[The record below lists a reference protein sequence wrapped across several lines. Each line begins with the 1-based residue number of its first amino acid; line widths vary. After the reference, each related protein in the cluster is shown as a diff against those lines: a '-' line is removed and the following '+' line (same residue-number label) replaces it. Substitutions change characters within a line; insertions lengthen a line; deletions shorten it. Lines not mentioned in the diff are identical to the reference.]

1 MISNRTPSKTVGPVS
16 ATFIARLQQRGKT
29 IFSAAEAMEIYGKNR
44 YATGDFLSDLVKRG
58 ILARVKAGVYL
69 LLQAGSEDTQLRNW
83 PVIARELAGR
93 APYFISHYSA
103 MRIHGMTTHP
113 LNNVFLTILQR
124 KNKKA
129 LSGISYNFIYSKKEH
144 FWGDTAYWAT
154 KQEQVRVSDPE
165 RTLLDGFDRP
175 ELCGGITDVARG
187 IWASQKKIDF
197 EKLGQ
202 YAARFRTKAA
212 VKRLGFVLE
221 TLKIA
226 PDLLPGL
233 DKMIKLA
240 GDYITLDPQGPK
252 EGKHLKRWGIRVN
265 LDPEELKAGVWG

>member
-1 MISNRTPSKTVGPVS
+1 MISNSTASKTVGPVS
-16 ATFIARLQQRGKT
+16 AAFIANLQQRGKT
-29 IFSAAEAMEIYGKNR
+29 IFSTAEAMEIYGKNR

-58 ILARVKAGVYL
+58 ILARVKAGVFL

-83 PVIARELAGR
+83 PVIARELAGGD
-93 APYFISHYSA
+93 PYFISHYSA

-113 LNNVFLTILQR
+113 LNHVLLTTLLR
-124 KNKKA
+124 KNKKT
-129 LSGISYNFIYSKKEH
+129 LSGIAYNFIYSKKEH
-144 FWGDTAYWAT
+144 FWGDTSYWAT

-187 IWASQKKIDF
+187 IWAAQKKIDF
-197 EKLGQ
+197 KKLGQ

-221 TLKIA
+221 TLKIE

-233 DKMIKLA
+233 IKLIRQA
-240 GDYITLDPQGPK
+240 GDYVILDPQGPK
-252 EGKHLKRWGIRVN
+252 EGKHLKRWRIRVN
-265 LDPEELKAGVWG
+265 LDPEELKASVWG

>member
-1 MISNRTPSKTVGPVS
+1 MVSKSTPSKTVGPVS
-16 ATFIARLQQRGKT
+16 AIFIDHLQQLGKT
-29 IFSAAEAMEIYGKNR
+29 IFSTVEAMKLYGKDR

-58 ILARVKAGVYL
+58 ILARIKAGVYL
-69 LLQAGSEDTQLRNW
+69 LLQAGHENTQLTNW
-83 PVIARELAGR
+83 PVIARELAGGD
-93 APYFISHYSA
+93 AYFISHYSA

-113 LNNVFLTILQR
+113 LNNIFLTTLTR
-124 KNKKA
+124 KNKKI
-129 LSGISYNFIYSKKEH
+129 LSGIRYNFIYSKKEH

-175 ELCGGITDVARG
+175 ELCGGVTDVARG
-187 IWASQKKIDF
+187 IWAAQKKIDF
-197 EKLGQ
+197 KKLGQ

-226 PDLLPGL
+226 SGLLPGL
-233 DKMIKLA
+233 IELIGQA
-240 GDYITLDPQGPK
+240 GDYVILDPQGLQ
-252 EGKHLKRWGIRVN
+252 EGRHLKRWRIRVN
-265 LDPEELKAGVWG
+265 LDPEELKASVWG

>member
-1 MISNRTPSKTVGPVS
+1 MIDKSMPSKTVGTVS
-16 ATFIARLQQRGKT
+16 ATFITKLQQRGKT
-29 IFSAAEAMEIYGKNR
+29 IFSSAEAMEIYGKNR
-44 YATGDFLSDLVKRG
+44 YATGDFLSELVKRG

-69 LLQAGSEDTQLRNW
+69 LLQAGSEDTQLTNW
-83 PVIARELAGR
+83 PVIARELTGK

-113 LNNVFLTILQR
+113 LNNVFLTLIQR
-124 KNKKA
+124 KHQKS
-129 LSGISYNFIYSKKEH
+129 LSGISYHFIYSKKEH
-144 FWGDTAYWAT
+144 FWGHAAYWAT

-175 ELCGGITDVARG
+175 ELCGGITDVVRG
-187 IWASQKKIDF
+187 IWAAQKKIDF
-197 EKLGQ
+197 KKLER
-202 YAARFRTKAA
+202 YAARYRTKAA

-233 DKMIKLA
+233 AQIIQRA
-240 GDYITLDPQGPK
+240 GDYSALDPQGPK
-252 EGKHLKRWGIRVN
+252 EGKHLKRWGIRLN

>member
-1 MISNRTPSKTVGPVS
+1 MR
-16 ATFIARLQQRGKT
+16 
-29 IFSAAEAMEIYGKNR
+29 IYGKNR

-58 ILARVKAGVYL
+58 ILARIKTGIYL
-69 LLQAGSEDTQLRNW
+69 LLQTGSEDTQLRNW
-83 PVIARELAGR
+83 PVIARELAGKD
-93 APYFISHYSA
+93 PYFISHYSA

-113 LNNVFLTILQR
+113 LNNVLMTTLKQ
-124 KNKKA
+124 KNKKTV
-129 LSGISYNFIYSKKEH
+129 SGITYNFINSKREH
-144 FWGDTAYWAT
+144 FWGDTAYWAA

-197 EKLGQ
+197 KKLGQ

-212 VKRLGFVLE
+212 IKRLGFVLE

-233 DKMIKLA
+233 AGMIGEA
-240 GDYITLDPQGPK
+240 RDYVTLDPQGPK
-252 EGKHLKRWGIRVN
+252 EGRHLKKWRIQVN
-265 LDPEELKAGVWG
+265 LDPEELKASVWG

>member
-1 MISNRTPSKTVGPVS
+1 MLSKRTPSKTVGPVS
-16 ATFIARLQQRGKT
+16 AAFIARLQQRGKT
-29 IFSAAEAMEIYGKNR
+29 IFSSTEAREIYGKNR

-69 LLQAGSEDTQLRNW
+69 LLQAGNEDAQLTNW

-103 MRIHGMTTHP
+103 MRLHGMTTHP
-113 LNNVFLTILQR
+113 LSDVFLTLLQR
-124 KNKKA
+124 KNQKT
-129 LSGISYNFIYSKKEH
+129 LSGIRYNFIYSKKEH
-144 FWGDTAYWAT
+144 FWGDAAYWVT

-165 RTLLDGFDRP
+165 RTLLDGCDRP

-187 IWASQKKIDF
+187 IWAAQKKIEF
-197 EKLGQ
+197 KKLET

-221 TLKIA
+221 TLKLA
-226 PDLLPGL
+226 PDLLPVL
-233 DKMIKLA
+233 AQMIQHA
-240 GDYITLDPQGPK
+240 GDYSALDPQGPQ
-252 EGKHLKRWGIRVN
+252 EGKHLKRWRIRVN
-265 LDPEELKAGVWG
+265 LDPEELKTGVWG

>member
-1 MISNRTPSKTVGPVS
+1 MIGKTTHSKTVGPVS
-16 ATFIARLQQRGKT
+16 ATFITRLQQLGKT
-29 IFSAAEAMEIYGKNR
+29 IFSVAEAMRIYGKNR

-58 ILARVKAGVYL
+58 ILARIKTGVYL

-83 PVIARELAGR
+83 PVIARELAGKD
-93 APYFISHYSA
+93 PYFISHYSA

-113 LNNVFLTILQR
+113 LNNVLLTTLKQ
-124 KNKKA
+124 KNKKIV
-129 LSGISYNFIYSKKEH
+129 SGITYNFINSKREY
-144 FWGDTAYWAT
+144 FWGDTSYWAT

-197 EKLGQ
+197 KKLGQ

-212 VKRLGFVLE
+212 IKRLGFVLE

-233 DKMIKLA
+233 AGMIGEA
-240 GDYITLDPQGPK
+240 RDYVTLDPQGPK
-252 EGKHLKRWGIRVN
+252 EGKHLKKWRIQVN
-265 LDPEELKAGVWG
+265 LDPEELKASVWG

>member
-1 MISNRTPSKTVGPVS
+1 MIGKTTPSKTVGPVS
-16 ATFIARLQQRGKT
+16 ATFITRLQQRGKT
-29 IFSAAEAMEIYGKNR
+29 IFSVAEAMRIYGKNR

-58 ILARVKAGVYL
+58 ILARIKTGVYL
-69 LLQAGSEDTQLRNW
+69 LLQTGNEDTQLRNW
-83 PVIARELAGR
+83 PVIARELAGKD
-93 APYFISHYSA
+93 PYFVSHYSA

-113 LNNVFLTILQR
+113 LNNVFLTTLKQ
-124 KNKKA
+124 KNKKTV
-129 LSGISYNFIYSKKEH
+129 SGISYNFINSKREH
-144 FWGDTAYWAT
+144 FWGDTSYWAT

-197 EKLGQ
+197 KKLGQ

-212 VKRLGFVLE
+212 IKRLGFVLE

-233 DKMIKLA
+233 AGMIGEA
-240 GDYITLDPQGPK
+240 RDYVTLDPQGPK
-252 EGKHLKRWGIRVN
+252 EGKHLKKWRIQVN
-265 LDPEELKAGVWG
+265 LDPEELKASVWG